1 MGIRNSFLFRLF
13 NSVQAADGQGQTAEE
28 IIGDVI
34 DQVTEEERREEEHL
48 IKEEA
53 SLPPPGIKELELPWD
68 HALIRLYDLWT
79 DQTGEHP
86 RLSLYL
92 EGVAEDKEDKELKR
106 LERELGEV
114 AKRRLKEA
122 IPKRLDGTK
131 EQKGPDVSNELDVL
145 AALEALDNPD
155 GQEALMGQ
163 EELYGQENLPEEEME
178 KPEDPILDAL
188 PYVFLSSDKMAAW
201 IMVFPP
207 AGTGKEANQE
217 MLMEALKEKGVTFGI
232 TEEFIEGLSD
242 EPEQYFHMF
251 LAAKGEEAVQGKDG
265 YIVDSFPRII
275 ERKFEVDEHDRV
287 DYASLN
293 LIQNAD
299 KGDVICEAV
308 LPTKGVAG
316 STVLGQKLSA
326 KDGKAVKIPKGRN
339 TEISED
345 GTKLLALQAG
355 HVEFNNGSFQ
365 VKTVMEIDSNVD
377 YNTGNINFL
386 GDVHIKGD
394 VCSGFTVRAVGDIT
408 VDGVVESGNV
418 EAGGDLIVVKGIVG
432 DRDSVV
438 KAHRDIYAKYLE
450 NSIVHTKGNLH
461 TDCILHSDVYCDGEI
476 KVCTG
481 KGVVIGGKL
490 RAARGMEA
498 KIVGSK
504 SGSATVVKLGGQP
517 CADFEKKLLVKEN
530 EDLKKE
536 MAKLEKQPESPSRT
550 TRMNKIRLDLS
561 VNGMKMN
568 RFEQDM
574 DRIKDKLDKQGGIR
588 LRCQIAYPGVSLSV
602 GDEKSQ
608 LTRETSS
615 CNARLVEGEIRWT

>member
-1 MGIRNSFLFRLF
+1 MGIRESFLFRLF
-13 NSVQAADGQGQTAEE
+13 NSVQEAEGQGQSAEKV
-28 IIGDVI
+28 IGDV
-34 DQVTEEERREEEHL
+34 VERVAEAERREALQSMEEV
-48 IKEEA
+48 
-53 SLPPPGIKELELPWD
+53 SPPLPGRKELELPWD
-68 HALIRLYDLWT
+68 HALIKLYDLWT

-86 RLSLYL
+86 ALSLYL
-92 EGVAEDKEDKELKR
+92 EGISPDKEDKELKR
-106 LERELGEV
+106 LEKELEQE
-114 AKRRLKEA
+114 AK
-122 IPKRLDGTK
+122 KRLLEALPRKPETSGEPEK
-131 EQKGPDVSNELDVL
+131 SGAEYELDVM
-145 AALEALDNPD
+145 AALEALDGNIDQETLWDQESPKE
-155 GQEALMGQ
+155 QEAA
-163 EELYGQENLPEEEME
+163 
-178 KPEDPILDAL
+178 KPEDTQEPALDAL
-188 PYVFLSSDKMAAW
+188 PYVFISADKMEAW
-201 IMVFPP
+201 LLIFPP
-207 AGTGKEANQE
+207 VGQGKEADKE
-217 MLMEALKEKGVTFGI
+217 MLEEALAGKGITFGI
-232 TEEFIEGLSD
+232 EEELISGIIDASEK
-242 EPEQYFHMF
+242 YFHIF
-251 LAAKGEEAVQGKDG
+251 TAAKGEAAIQGKDG
-265 YIVDSFPRII
+265 YIVDLYPRVI

-308 LPTKGVAG
+308 PPTMGVTG

-326 KDGKAVKIPKGRN
+326 KDGKAVKLPKGRN

-355 HVEFNNGSFQ
+355 HVEFNSGSFQ

-377 YNTGNINFL
+377 YTTGNINFL
-386 GDVHIKGD
+386 GDVHIRGD

-432 DRDSVV
+432 DRSSVV

-450 NSIVHTKGNLH
+450 SSIVHAKGNLH

-481 KGVVIGGKL
+481 KGVVIGGKI
-490 RAARGMEA
+490 RAARGIEA

-504 SGSATVVKLGGQP
+504 SGSPTAVKLGGQP
-517 CADFEKKLLVKEN
+517 CADFEKKLLIKEK
-530 EDLKKE
+530 EELEKE

-550 TRMNKIRLDLS
+550 KRMNKIRLDLS
-561 VNGMKMN
+561 VNGMKMG

-574 DRIKDKLDKQGGIR
+574 ERIKAALEKQGGVR
-588 LRCQIAYPGVSLSV
+588 LRCQIAYPGIVLSI
-602 GDEKSQ
+602 GDEKAQ

-615 CNARLVEGEIRWT
+615 CNARLVEGEIKWS

>member
-122 IPKRLDGTK
+122 IPKRPDGTK

-207 AGTGKEANQE
+207 TGTGKEADQE

-251 LAAKGEEAVQGKDG
+251 PAAKGEEAVQGKDG

-299 KGDVICEAV
+299 K
-308 LPTKGVAG
+308 
-316 STVLGQKLSA
+316 
-326 KDGKAVKIPKGRN
+326 
-339 TEISED
+339 
-345 GTKLLALQAG
+345 
-355 HVEFNNGSFQ
+355 
-365 VKTVMEIDSNVD
+365 
-377 YNTGNINFL
+377 
-386 GDVHIKGD
+386 
-394 VCSGFTVRAVGDIT
+394 
-408 VDGVVESGNV
+408 
-418 EAGGDLIVVKGIVG
+418 
-432 DRDSVV
+432 
-438 KAHRDIYAKYLE
+438 
-450 NSIVHTKGNLH
+450 
-461 TDCILHSDVYCDGEI
+461 
-476 KVCTG
+476 
-481 KGVVIGGKL
+481 
-490 RAARGMEA
+490 
-498 KIVGSK
+498 
-504 SGSATVVKLGGQP
+504 
-517 CADFEKKLLVKEN
+517 
-530 EDLKKE
+530 
-536 MAKLEKQPESPSRT
+536 
-550 TRMNKIRLDLS
+550 
-561 VNGMKMN
+561 
-568 RFEQDM
+568 
-574 DRIKDKLDKQGGIR
+574 
-588 LRCQIAYPGVSLSV
+588 
-602 GDEKSQ
+602 
-608 LTRETSS
+608 
-615 CNARLVEGEIRWT
+615 

>member
-13 NSVQAADGQGQTAEE
+13 NSVEEADGQEQTAEE

-34 DQVTEEERREEEHL
+34 DQVTEEERKEAERL

-53 SLPPPGIKELELPWD
+53 LPPPDRKELELPWD
-68 HALIRLYDLWT
+68 HALIKLYDLWT

-86 RLSLYL
+86 RLCLYL
-92 EGVAEDKEDKELKR
+92 EDVSPDKADKELGR
-106 LERELGEV
+106 LLKELGEE
-114 AKRRLKEA
+114 AKERLKEA
-122 IPKRLDGTK
+122 VPKRPENAGEPGEAEAVK
-131 EQKGPDVSNELDVL
+131 ERDVL
-145 AALEALDNPD
+145 AALETLNSP
-155 GQEALMGQ
+155 QEQDDLWSREAQDSQ
-163 EELYGQENLPEEEME
+163 EELTEEPQEPA
-178 KPEDPILDAL
+178 LDAL
-188 PYVFLSSDKMAAW
+188 PFVFLSSDKMEAW
-201 IMVFPP
+201 LMIFPP
-207 AGTGKEANQE
+207 VGQGKEADAE
-217 MLMEALKEKGVTFGI
+217 MLKDALAEKGIIFGVD
-232 TEEFIEGLSD
+232 EELIAGIPGAD
-242 EPEQYFHMF
+242 ERYFHMF
-251 LAAKGEEAVQGKDG
+251 RAAKGEEAIQGKDG
-265 YIVDSFPRII
+265 YLVDLYPRVI

-299 KGDVICEAV
+299 MGDVICEAV
-308 LPTKGVAG
+308 PPTMGVTG

-326 KDGKAVKIPKGRN
+326 KDGKAVKLPKGRN

-345 GTKLLALQAG
+345 GTKLLAMQAG
-355 HVEFNNGSFQ
+355 HVEFSSGSFQ

-377 YNTGNINFL
+377 YTTGNINFL
-386 GDVHIKGD
+386 GDVHIRGD

-432 DRDSVV
+432 DRSTVV
-438 KAHRDIYAKYLE
+438 KAHRDIYTKYLE
-450 NSIVHTKGNLH
+450 SSIVHAKGDLH

-476 KVCTG
+476 KACTG

-504 SGSATVVKLGGQP
+504 SGSPTAVKLGGQP
-517 CADFEKKLLVKEN
+517 CADFEKKILIKEN

-536 MAKLEKQPESPSRT
+536 MAKLEKQPESPSKT
-550 TRMNKIRLDLS
+550 KRMNKIRLDLS
-561 VNGMKMN
+561 VNAMKLG

-574 DRIKDKLDKQGGIR
+574 ERIKSTLEKQGGVR
-588 LRCQIAYPGVSLSV
+588 LRCQIAYPGIVLSI
-602 GDEKSQ
+602 GDEKAQ

-615 CNARLVEGEIRWT
+615 CNARLVEGEIKWS

>member
-1 MGIRNSFLFRLF
+1 MGIRESFLFRLF
-13 NSVQAADGQGQTAEE
+13 NSVQEAEGQGQSAEKV
-28 IIGDVI
+28 IGDV
-34 DQVTEEERREEEHL
+34 VERVAEAERREALQSMEE
-48 IKEEA
+48 EV
-53 SLPPPGIKELELPWD
+53 SPPLPGRKELELPWD
-68 HALIRLYDLWT
+68 HALIKLYDLWT

-86 RLSLYL
+86 ALSLYL
-92 EGVAEDKEDKELKR
+92 EGISPDKEDKELKR
-106 LERELGEV
+106 LEKELEQE
-114 AKRRLKEA
+114 AK
-122 IPKRLDGTK
+122 KRLLEALPRKPETSGEPEK
-131 EQKGPDVSNELDVL
+131 SGAEYELDVM
-145 AALEALDNPD
+145 AALEALDGNIDQETLWDQESPKE
-155 GQEALMGQ
+155 QEAA
-163 EELYGQENLPEEEME
+163 
-178 KPEDPILDAL
+178 KPEDTQEPALDAL
-188 PYVFLSSDKMAAW
+188 PYVFISADKMEAW
-201 IMVFPP
+201 LLIFPP
-207 AGTGKEANQE
+207 VGQGKEADKE
-217 MLMEALKEKGVTFGI
+217 MLEEALAGKGITFGI
-232 TEEFIEGLSD
+232 EEELISGIIDASEK
-242 EPEQYFHMF
+242 YFHIF
-251 LAAKGEEAVQGKDG
+251 TAAKGEAAIQGKDG
-265 YIVDSFPRII
+265 YIVDLYPRVI

-308 LPTKGVAG
+308 PPTMGVTG

-326 KDGKAVKIPKGRN
+326 KDGKAVKLPKGRN

-355 HVEFNNGSFQ
+355 HVEFNSGSFQ

-377 YNTGNINFL
+377 YTTGNINFL
-386 GDVHIKGD
+386 GDVHIRGD

-432 DRDSVV
+432 DRSSVV

-450 NSIVHTKGNLH
+450 SSIVHAKGNLH

-481 KGVVIGGKL
+481 KGVVIGGKI
-490 RAARGMEA
+490 RAARGIEA

-504 SGSATVVKLGGQP
+504 SGSPTAVKLGGQP
-517 CADFEKKLLVKEN
+517 CADFEKKLLIKEK
-530 EDLKKE
+530 EELEKE

-550 TRMNKIRLDLS
+550 KRMNKIRLDLS
-561 VNGMKMN
+561 VNGMKMG

-574 DRIKDKLDKQGGIR
+574 ERIKAALEKQGGVR
-588 LRCQIAYPGVSLSV
+588 LRCQIAYPGIVLSI
-602 GDEKSQ
+602 GDEKAQ

-615 CNARLVEGEIRWT
+615 CNARLVEGEIKWS

>member
-1 MGIRNSFLFRLF
+1 MGIRESFLFRLF
-13 NSVQAADGQGQTAEE
+13 NSVQEAEGQGQSAEKV
-28 IIGDVI
+28 IGDV
-34 DQVTEEERREEEHL
+34 VERVAEAERREALQSMEE
-48 IKEEA
+48 EV
-53 SLPPPGIKELELPWD
+53 SPPLPGRKELELPWD
-68 HALIRLYDLWT
+68 HALIKLYDLWT

-86 RLSLYL
+86 ALSLYL
-92 EGVAEDKEDKELKR
+92 EGISPDKEDKELKR
-106 LERELGEV
+106 LEKELEQE
-114 AKRRLKEA
+114 AK
-122 IPKRLDGTK
+122 KRLLEALPRKPETSGEPEK
-131 EQKGPDVSNELDVL
+131 SGAEYELDVM
-145 AALEALDNPD
+145 AALEALDGNIDQETLWDQESPKE
-155 GQEALMGQ
+155 QEAA
-163 EELYGQENLPEEEME
+163 
-178 KPEDPILDAL
+178 KPEDTQEPALDAL
-188 PYVFLSSDKMAAW
+188 PYVFISADKMEAW
-201 IMVFPP
+201 LLIFPP
-207 AGTGKEANQE
+207 VGQGKEADKE
-217 MLMEALKEKGVTFGI
+217 MLEEALAGKGITFGI
-232 TEEFIEGLSD
+232 EEELISGIIDASEK
-242 EPEQYFHMF
+242 YFHIF
-251 LAAKGEEAVQGKDG
+251 TAAKGEAAIQGKDG
-265 YIVDSFPRII
+265 YIVDLYPRVI

-308 LPTKGVAG
+308 PPTMGVTG

-326 KDGKAVKIPKGRN
+326 KDGKAVKLPKGRN

-355 HVEFNNGSFQ
+355 HVEFNSGSFQ

-377 YNTGNINFL
+377 YTTGNINFL
-386 GDVHIKGD
+386 GDVHIRGD

-432 DRDSVV
+432 DRSSVV

-450 NSIVHTKGNLH
+450 SSIVHAKGNLH

-481 KGVVIGGKL
+481 KGVVIGGKI
-490 RAARGMEA
+490 RAARGIEA

-504 SGSATVVKLGGQP
+504 SGSPTAVKLGGQP
-517 CADFEKKLLVKEN
+517 CADFEKKLLIKEK
-530 EDLKKE
+530 EDLEKE

-550 TRMNKIRLDLS
+550 KRMNKIRLDLS
-561 VNGMKMN
+561 VNGMKMG

-574 DRIKDKLDKQGGIR
+574 ERIKAALEKQGGVR
-588 LRCQIAYPGVSLSV
+588 LRCQIAYPGIVLSI
-602 GDEKSQ
+602 GDEKAQ

-615 CNARLVEGEIRWT
+615 CNARLVEGEIKWS

>member
-1 MGIRNSFLFRLF
+1 MGIRESFLFRLF
-13 NSVQAADGQGQTAEE
+13 NSVQEAEGQGQSAEKV
-28 IIGDVI
+28 IGDV
-34 DQVTEEERREEEHL
+34 VERVAEAERREAEQL
-48 IKEEA
+48 MKEEV
-53 SLPPPGIKELELPWD
+53 SPPLPGRKELELPWD

-86 RLSLYL
+86 ALSLYL
-92 EGVAEDKEDKELKR
+92 EGISPDKEDKELKR
-106 LERELGEV
+106 LEKELEQE
-114 AKRRLKEA
+114 AK
-122 IPKRLDGTK
+122 KRLLEALPRKPETSGEPEK
-131 EQKGPDVSNELDVL
+131 SGVEYELDVM
-145 AALEALDNPD
+145 AALEALDGNIDQETLWNQESPKE
-155 GQEALMGQ
+155 QEAA
-163 EELYGQENLPEEEME
+163 
-178 KPEDPILDAL
+178 KPEDTQEPALDAL
-188 PYVFLSSDKMAAW
+188 PYVFISADKMEAW
-201 IMVFPP
+201 LLIFPP
-207 AGTGKEANQE
+207 VGQGKEADKE
-217 MLMEALKEKGVTFGI
+217 MLEEALAGKGITFGI
-232 TEEFIEGLSD
+232 EEELIAGIIDASEK
-242 EPEQYFHMF
+242 YFHIFM
-251 LAAKGEEAVQGKDG
+251 AAKGEAAIQGKDG
-265 YIVDSFPRII
+265 YIVDLYPRVI

-308 LPTKGVAG
+308 PPTMGVTG
-316 STVLGQKLSA
+316 RTVLGQKLSA
-326 KDGKAVKIPKGRN
+326 KDGKAVKLPKGRN

-377 YNTGNINFL
+377 YTTGNINFL
-386 GDVHIKGD
+386 GDVHIRGD

-432 DRDSVV
+432 DRSSVV

-450 NSIVHTKGNLH
+450 SSIVHAKGNLH

-504 SGSATVVKLGGQP
+504 SGSPTAVKLGGQP
-517 CADFEKKLLVKEN
+517 CAEFEKKLLIKEK
-530 EDLKKE
+530 EDLEKE
-536 MAKLEKQPESPSRT
+536 MAKLEKQPESPSKT
-550 TRMNKIRLDLS
+550 KRMNKIRLDLS
-561 VNGMKMN
+561 VNGMKMG

-574 DRIKDKLDKQGGIR
+574 ERIKAALEKQGGVR
-588 LRCQIAYPGVSLSV
+588 LRCQIAYPGIVLSI
-602 GDEKSQ
+602 GDEKAQ

-615 CNARLVEGEIRWT
+615 CNARLVEGEIKWS